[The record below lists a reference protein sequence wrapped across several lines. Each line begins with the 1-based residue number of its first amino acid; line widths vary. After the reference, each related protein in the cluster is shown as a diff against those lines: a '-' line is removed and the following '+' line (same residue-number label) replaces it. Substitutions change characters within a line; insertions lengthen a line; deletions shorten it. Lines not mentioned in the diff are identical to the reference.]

1 MALNETAHR
10 LLHEPAL
17 RTPPGDERLMST
29 RSPEQAGVYVCSVL
43 VAVVPGILLCLRLYT
58 KLRILKRTDLTDYL
72 TVVAYLILISMLSM
86 GRFCLNAGG
95 GAHQWNITLEQ
106 FHRVVFWAWVNE
118 ILYSPVISI
127 IKTVILLQY
136 IRIFAPNRSIDP
148 LLFFTSWTLIILTI
162 LWNFAC
168 FWVSIFACS
177 PVEKFWN
184 TLITDGKCL
193 DFALNILLTCLFN
206 IITDTLILVLPSRAV
221 WRLQIPIKKKFAIT
235 SLFAIGLMF
244 VIPAEFPRST
254 ADIFDHSACIANAM
268 IILYVSRQD
277 GTTADIS
284 YNVAWMGLWA
294 YAEIGLGI
302 TVICTLSLPK
312 LIEVKG
318 RKVRV
323 FFSGIIQPFSSES
336 GSWSKLERS
345 KNSDVESLG
354 RDVAETRYLKTAGSV
369 NAYRL
374 ETLASSS
381 KPR

>member
-1 MALNETAHR
+1 
-10 LLHEPAL
+10 
-17 RTPPGDERLMST
+17 MST

-58 KLRILKRTDLTDYL
+58 KVRVLKRTDLTDYL
-72 TVVAYLILISMLSM
+72 TVIAYLILISMLSM

-193 DFALNILLTCLFN
+193 NFALNILLTCLFN

-221 WRLQIPIKKKFAIT
+221 WRLQIPIKKKSAIT
-235 SLFAIGLMF
+235 SLFAIGL
-244 VIPAEFPRST
+244 T
-254 ADIFDHSACIANAM
+254 ACIANAM

-302 TVICTLSLPK
+302 IVICTLSLPK
-312 LIEVKG
+312 FIEVKG
-318 RKVRV
+318 QKVLV
-323 FFSGIIQPFSSES
+323 FFSGIIQPFSSKS

-374 ETLASSS
+374 ETLASSG
-381 KPR
+381 KPG